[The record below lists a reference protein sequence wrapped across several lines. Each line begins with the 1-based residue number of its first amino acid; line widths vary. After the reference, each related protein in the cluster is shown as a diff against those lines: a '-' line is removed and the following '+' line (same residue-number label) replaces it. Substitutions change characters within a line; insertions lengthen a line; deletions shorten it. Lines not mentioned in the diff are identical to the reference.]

1 MIVFLTTKKRTTTTG
16 LTFDSFFIKYNFQ
29 LCSTSCFVPIDAL
42 FTKPTRKS
50 HPRTPLF
57 QPEKYA
63 FPFSRSHPEEQHT
76 PSPHGAMAHQTSSAL
91 LSAWVRPVSQIEITE
106 TSHGYIEYRR
116 PQEQLV
122 VNLRRSLFNSEALS
136 APYRSSEGLSASTIA
151 HFFLQAKACP
161 TARTTTI
168 GTVLGPT
175 VNKVAPRRYSS
186 SSSSST
192 TPTVT

>member
-1 MIVFLTTKKRTTTTG
+1 
-16 LTFDSFFIKYNFQ
+16 
-29 LCSTSCFVPIDAL
+29 VPIDAL

-50 HPRTPLF
+50 HPRTPFF
-57 QPEKYA
+57 QPEKIA
-63 FPFSRSHPEEQHT
+63 FPFARSHPEEQHT
-76 PSPHGAMAHQTSSAL
+76 PSPHGAMAHQKSSAL

-136 APYRSSEGLSASTIA
+136 APYRSSEGLSEALSAPYRSSEGLSASNIA

-168 GTVLGPT
+168 GTVRGPT
-175 VNKVAPRRYSS
+175 VNKVAPRRAA
-186 SSSSST
+186 T
-192 TPTVT
+192 RRRRRRRLQ